1 MFVLTSCL
9 VDSPRFLPMS
19 GSRLTRK
26 VTVESSKKISDSSAP
41 RKSVFDRLGPGT
53 VEVIMIKCTFIQC
66 IFQYVTFKP

>member
-53 VEVIMIKCTFIQC
+53 VEVIMINARLYSVF
-66 IFQYVTFKP
+66 FNM